1 MFLVYNIKVQQ
12 PTNWISTCI
21 HYMQLYAISN
31 WYQNLKR
38 MYHAVVK
45 NHLFLLLI
53 VYNVYIWILH
63 RSILS
68 YMKYFFTIYSIKNE
82 SLWMRIGNKSTAICF
97 IFKIEYPREWQT
109 YSSPSLY
116 SVTFILVSLP
126 IIAPLPINQQVTCI
140 SQQIIIN
147 RVHKNTLVLTGT
159 LLFPTLYSQ

>member
-1 MFLVYNIKVQQ
+1 MVYNIKVQQ
-12 PTNWISTCI
+12 PTHWISTCI

-53 VYNVYIWILH
+53 VYNVSIWILH

-82 SLWMRIGNKSTAICF
+82 SLWIRIGNKSTAICF

-109 YSSPSLY
+109 YSSPLLY

-140 SQQIIIN
+140 SRQIIIN